1 MATDPTIRNLFG
13 STDESPK
20 STLDVNSIIRRS
32 RARRLP
38 RQLAAGSVFTL
49 AIGGLAVASV
59 QGIGALS
66 TPTATTAGS
75 SAAVEETARDSGPAS
90 GAESNGLSSNEEY
103 SATTGDVLA
112 TTDASKRAPAEK
124 INLCGGPL
132 ADVAPS
138 ESGLVLTVNF
148 DDAKASA
155 DRIEGTVTLT
165 NTGDATVSGTTG
177 TTPAITLSQGGI
189 VLWHTNGPSTMM
201 ARDVSLAPGES
212 IDYDAAFS
220 PVVCGVEDDSAEL
233 GFRADLPSV
242 GAGEYQLSAA
252 MDLLGD
258 TDADLIT
265 GPLATVT
272 LR

>member
-1 MATDPTIRNLFG
+1 MATDPNIRNLFG

-20 STLDVNSIIRRS
+20 STLDVNAIIRRS

-75 SAAVEETARDSGPAS
+75 TAVEETAREGAPAS
-90 GAESNGLSSNEEY
+90 GLSSSDEEY
-103 SATTGDVLA
+103 TAASEGVLS
-112 TTDASKRAPAEK
+112 TTDAIKRAPAEK

-201 ARDVSLAPGES
+201 ARDVNLAPGES

-258 TDADLIT
+258 TDANLIT

>member
-1 MATDPTIRNLFG
+1 MATDPNIRNLFG

-20 STLDVNSIIRRS
+20 STLDVNAIIRRS

-66 TPTATTAGS
+66 STTTTAAES
-75 SAAVEETARDSGPAS
+75 STMSEETAREGTPAS
-90 GAESNGLSSNEEY
+90 GLSSSEEEY
-103 SATTGDVLA
+103 TAASEGALSTSA
-112 TTDASKRAPAEK
+112 DAIKRAPAEK

>member
-1 MATDPTIRNLFG
+1 MATDPNIRNLFRSDDNGGTPGG
-13 STDESPK
+13 SKLNVDT
-20 STLDVNSIIRRS
+20 IIRRS

-38 RQLAAGSVFTL
+38 RQVAFGGVFTL
-49 AIGGLAVASV
+49 ALGGVVVAGV
-59 QGIGALS
+59 QGFGALGNQPAS
-66 TPTATTAGS
+66 TLAGGSQADS
-75 SAAVEETARDSGPAS
+75 SAPEAGPAD
-90 GAESNGLSSNEEY
+90 NGILKQNDLDE
-103 SATTGDVLA
+103 TTPA
-112 TTDASKRAPAEK
+112 IKRAPAEK

>member
-66 TPTATTAGS
+66 STTTTAAES
-75 SAAVEETARDSGPAS
+75 STMAEETTREGTPAS
-90 GAESNGLSSNEEY
+90 GLSSSDEEFTAA
-103 SATTGDVLA
+103 SEGALA
-112 TTDASKRAPAEK
+112 TSDASKRAPAEK

-258 TDADLIT
+258 GDADLIT

-272 LR
+272 LK